1 MEKFYMNYSQKNAPI
16 PSKEHLISK
25 HLMSKHLIHLI
36 SKVERFIKRMRWK
49 TLQFLEKL
57 ESTNKTPLVSAQEN
71 VHLLLRNLPILR
83 KT

>member
-1 MEKFYMNYSQKNAPI
+1 
-16 PSKEHLISK
+16 
-25 HLMSKHLIHLI
+25 
-36 SKVERFIKRMRWK
+36 MRWK
-49 TLQFLEKL
+49 TLQFLGKL